1 MEGRLLFTTLRYI
14 RTVKHIYYIDIPIE
28 SLNKLMVFSLLL
40 GCSPL
45 FLELFLA
52 QRLKKVFE
60 ARAFLVIA
68 SGQKHFRILMY
79 PSNGKYG
86 VIYGLVVQRIYFHAL
101 YYMYLLHFYFM
112 QKKNFTGI

>member
-1 MEGRLLFTTLRYI
+1 MPNFLFTIHPTCEIYLLYRYSN
-14 RTVKHIYYIDIPIE
+14 RKFEQIDGF
-28 SLNKLMVFSLLL
+28 FSLLF

-45 FLELFLA
+45 FLKLFLA